1 MYISKRLKELRT
13 VSGFSQEKLAELLDV
28 SRQTISSWENE
39 RSYPDVHNL
48 IMPVSYTHL
57 DVYKRQI
64 QNDGRQA
71 GQRDAEEALVSTCA
85 VDPGSFIIAD
95 RDFF

>member
-48 IMPVSYTHL
+48 IMLCDIYSVSL
-57 DVYKRQI
+57 DDLASVYKGI
-64 QNDGRQA
+64 HNKTTKYG
-71 GQRDAEEALVSTCA
+71 LPTY
-85 VDPGSFIIAD
+85 
-95 RDFF
+95 